1 MVRRVRRILLDTD
14 LAMGAPGSDVD
25 DGFALALAL
34 ADPELSVELV
44 TTVNGNTDVDT
55 ATALTHALLER
66 LGRTDVPVA
75 RGSAAPL
82 LARRHIRVPE
92 GAPSPPPPGPVG
104 RHAAVQLAE
113 RVLAEP
119 GRLTI
124 VALGPLTNVALA
136 LLLDPRVATAVEEI
150 VVMGGVYLGHTG
162 VAAMPGEYN
171 FWTDP
176 HAVEVVLAGGAPL
189 RLVGLD
195 VTRRVRLTREH
206 AARMGSAGGAFG
218 RFADTATQH
227 WIDHTERTM
236 PGDAAEHGSCAL
248 HDPLAVAV
256 VTRPDLVTWRDA
268 RVAVETTSETTAGV
282 VVTDLLHA
290 EHPPQ
295 ANCRIA
301 TDVDV
306 DAFTDLFVER
316 VSRL

>member
-1 MVRRVRRILLDTD
+1 MRRIVLDTD

-55 ATALTHALLER
+55 ATSLSRNLLRR
-66 LGRTDVPVA
+66 LGRAEVA
-75 RGSAAPL
+75 VRRGAGAPL
-82 LARRHIRVPE
+82 LAERHIRVPD
-92 GAPSPPPPGPVG
+92 GARPPRTAAPDEP
-104 RHAAVQLAE
+104 HAAVEIVE
-113 RVLAEP
+113 RVMAEP
-119 GRLTI
+119 GRLTL
-124 VALGPLTNVALA
+124 VAIGPLTNVALA
-136 LLLDPRVATAVEEI
+136 LLLEPRVAAAVEEV
-150 VVMGGVYLGHTG
+150 VVMGGVFLGQTG
-162 VAAMPGEYN
+162 VAAMPGEFN

-176 HAVEVVLAGGAPL
+176 HAVAVVLASGAPL
-189 RLVGLD
+189 SFVGLD

-206 AARMGSAGGAFG
+206 AVRMASGGGAFG
-218 RFADTATQH
+218 EIAGEATQH
-227 WIDHTERTM
+227 WIDHQERTM
-236 PGDAAEHGSCAL
+236 PGDVVEHGSCAL

-268 RVAVETTSETTAGV
+268 RVAVETGSETTAGV

-290 EHPPQ
+290 EQPPQ

-301 TDVDV
+301 VDVDV
-306 DAFTDLFVER
+306 EAFTDLFMER